1 MNDFKAEPRAL
12 IDAMKVAAARVIDSG
27 WYVLGD
33 ELSQFEAR
41 WASTCKLP
49 HAVGVGNGLD
59 AIEIILR
66 ALEIG
71 PGDEVITTP
80 MTAFATTLAIQRSGA
95 TPVLADINPATGIL
109 ALEQVKS
116 YITAQTRA
124 LLPVHLY
131 GQLTDMTPW
140 QALCEAH
147 GIWLVEDCAQA
158 HLANRDDGF
167 AGSFGVAGAYS
178 FYPTKNLGALGD
190 AGMIVT
196 SDPAIAQKAAEL
208 RNYGQ
213 SERYHHPREGLNSR
227 LDEMQAAILNVR
239 LDWLAEFTQRRQAI
253 AKHYHAAISNP
264 LVMPLAMPETAA
276 QHVYHLFVVSCPERD
291 QLAAHLH
298 QQGVGCFI
306 HYPVPIYNQGGFTGH
321 PNASHLTPALTTP
334 TKLTICESHAANCL
348 SIPCHPQLTD
358 GDLELVV
365 KAINSFSAS

>member
-1 MNDFKAEPRAL
+1 MNDFKAEPREL
-12 IDAMKVAAARVIDSG
+12 IDAMKVATARVIDSG

-33 ELSQFEAR
+33 EVSRFEAR
-41 WASTCKLP
+41 WAATCKLP

-66 ALEIG
+66 ALDIG

-95 TPVLADINPATGIL
+95 TPVLADINPLTGIL
-109 ALEQVKS
+109 ALEHVKRH
-116 YITAQTRA
+116 ITAKTRA

-131 GQLTDMTPW
+131 GHLTNMAPW
-140 QALCEAH
+140 QAFCEEH
-147 GIWLVEDCAQA
+147 GLWLIEDCAQA
-158 HLANRDDGF
+158 HLAQRNDEF
-167 AGSFGVAGAYS
+167 AGSFGIAGAYS

-196 SDPAIAQKAAEL
+196 RDPVLAEKAAEL

-213 SERYHHPREGLNSR
+213 SERYHHPRAGLNSR

-253 AKHYHAAISNP
+253 AQRYQTTFSNP
-264 LVMPLAMPETAA
+264 DVVPLAKPETAT

-291 QLAAHLH
+291 QLMAHLK
-298 QQGVGCFI
+298 QQGIGSFI
-306 HYPVPIYNQGGFTGH
+306 HYPVPVYDQGGF
-321 PNASHLTPALTTP
+321 AAQSEALP
-334 TKLTICESHAANCL
+334 VCDSFAANCL
-348 SIPCHPQLTD
+348 SLPCHPQLTD
-358 GDLELVV
+358 GELELIVN
-365 KAINSFSAS
+365 AINSFSVS